1 MSSPYLPLMRF
12 WSRVRRLP
20 LLLAL
25 ALLLPLGSAQA
36 QAQPQHLNLTV
47 SAAASLTNAFNEI
60 AAAFTAQNPDVRVA
74 LNFGASGA
82 LLQQIDRGA
91 PVDVFAS
98 ADEFTM
104 DLAQQR
110 GLIVPA
116 QRRNFTRNLLVLA
129 VPADSRLALAS
140 LADLRQEGVRRVAIG
155 NPASVPVGRYTQAAL
170 QAAGLWPEVSAKAI
184 YTLNV
189 RQSLNYVARGEVQA
203 AFVYATDAALMPDR
217 VRVAFQVPTAT
228 PIVYPIAPVARS
240 GQPAAAQRF
249 VAFVLA
255 PPAQAILQR
264 HGFLQP

>member
-1 MSSPYLPLMRF
+1 MPKPWSPLLRL
-12 WSRVRRLP
+12 WNRLHRLP

-25 ALLLPLGSAQA
+25 ALLPVMGHA
-36 QAQPQHLNLTV
+36 QAQPIQLTV

-74 LNFGASGA
+74 LNVGASGA

-116 QRRNFTRNLLVLA
+116 QRHNFTRNLLVLA
-129 VPADSRLALAS
+129 VPADSRLVLAS
-140 LADLRQEGVRRVAIG
+140 LSDLRQEAVRRVAIG
-155 NPASVPVGRYTQAAL
+155 NPASVPVGRYTQSAL
-170 QAAGLWPEVSAKAI
+170 EAAGLWPAVSAKAI

-189 RQSLNYVARGEVQA
+189 RQSLNYVSRGEVEA
-203 AFVYATDAALMPDR
+203 AFVYATDAALMPER
-217 VRVAFQVPTAT
+217 VRVAFQVPTPT

-240 GQPAAAQRF
+240 NQPAAAQRF
-249 VAFVLA
+249 VAFVLSA
-255 PPAQAILQR
+255 PAQAILQR
-264 HGFLQP
+264 HGFLPP

>member
-1 MSSPYLPLMRF
+1 MPKPWLPLL
-12 WSRVRRLP
+12 RLWNRLHRPP

-25 ALLLPLGSAQA
+25 ALLAPLGSAPAWA
-36 QAQPQHLNLTV
+36 QTQPIQLTV

-60 AAAFTAQNPDVRVA
+60 GTAFTAQNPDVRVA

-116 QRRNFTRNLLVLA
+116 QRRDFTRNLLVLA
-129 VPADSRLALAS
+129 VPADSRLTLAS
-140 LADLRQEGVRRVAIG
+140 LADLRQDAVRRVAIG

-170 QAAGLWPEVSAKAI
+170 EAAGLWPAVSAKAI

-189 RQSLNYVARGEVQA
+189 RQSLNYVARGEVEA
-203 AFVYATDAALMPDR
+203 AFVYATDADLMPER
-217 VRVAFQVPTAT
+217 VRVAFQVPTPK

-249 VAFVLA
+249 VDFVLA